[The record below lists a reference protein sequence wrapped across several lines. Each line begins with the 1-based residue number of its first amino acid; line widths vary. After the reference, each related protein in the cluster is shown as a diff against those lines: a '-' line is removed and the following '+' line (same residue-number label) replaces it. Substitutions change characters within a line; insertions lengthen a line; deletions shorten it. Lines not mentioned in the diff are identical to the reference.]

1 MTIRTALVSGAIL
14 SGLSACGPDA
24 QRTAGPEASCQI
36 ELIVLGA
43 GQDAGAPQF
52 GNPDDP
58 AWTDHSLRLTPTAL
72 ALVDYK
78 TSKRYL
84 FEASPQITEQLNR
97 LDEIMPP
104 AGPNEGISGVFIT
117 HAHIGHFAGLIFF
130 GREAAS
136 TSRVPVYAMPRLLTY
151 FSENGPWDQLVA
163 LDNIAL
169 EPLQDRMETILSPE
183 LSVTPYRVPHR
194 DEYSETVG
202 FVIEAGAQNALF
214 LPDIDSW
221 DDWETEFD
229 VRIED
234 MISEV
239 DLAFIDA
246 TFYDDFELP
255 GRDMSEIPHPRVTD
269 SMERLDGLP
278 QERKSGVHFIHYNHT
293 NAIRFADSEETGLV
307 LEQGFNIAREGDRH
321 CLLRDQS

>member
-1 MTIRTALVSGAIL
+1 MRIRTALVSGAIL
-14 SGLSACGPDA
+14 SGLPACTPDA
-24 QRTAGPEASCQI
+24 QRIAGPEAACQI
-36 ELIVLGA
+36 ELVVLGA

-58 AWTDHSLRLTPTAL
+58 AWTDSGLRLTPTAL
-72 ALVDYK
+72 ALVDNK

-97 LDEIMPP
+97 LDQVLPP
-104 AGPNEGISGVFIT
+104 AGPNAGISGVFIT
-117 HAHIGHFAGLIFF
+117 HAHIGHYAGLIFF

-136 TSRVPVYAMPRLLTY
+136 TSGVPVYAMPRLLA
-151 FSENGPWDQLVA
+151 FLAENGPWEQLVA

-169 EPLQDRMETILSPE
+169 EPLQDGMETILSPE

-202 FVIEAGAQNALF
+202 FVIEAGAQNVLF

-234 MISEV
+234 LISEV

-246 TFYDDFELP
+246 TFFDDFELP

-269 SMERLDGLP
+269 SMDRLDGVSP
-278 QERKSGVHFIHYNHT
+278 EQKSGVHFIHYNHT
-293 NAIRFADSEETGLV
+293 NAIRFADSEETRQV
-307 LEQGFNIAREGDRH
+307 LKRGFNIAREGNRY
-321 CLLRDQS
+321 CLLRDHS

>member
-1 MTIRTALVSGAIL
+1 MRIAKALVSGAIFSCL
-14 SGLSACGPDA
+14 AACSPSAE
-24 QRTAGPEASCQI
+24 RTAGPEAVCQI

-58 AWTDHSLRLTPTAL
+58 AWTDASLRLTPTAL
-72 ALVDYK
+72 ALVDHK
-78 TSKRYL
+78 TQKRYL

-97 LDEIMPP
+97 LDQILPP
-104 AGPNEGISGVFIT
+104 AGPNAGISGVFIT
-117 HAHIGHFAGLIFF
+117 HAHIGHYAGLIFF

-151 FSENGPWDQLVA
+151 FSNNGPWDQLVA

-202 FVIEAGAQNALF
+202 FVIEAGAQSVLF

-221 DDWETEFD
+221 DDWATEFD

-234 MISEV
+234 LIGEV

-246 TFYDDFELP
+246 TFFDDFELP

-269 SMERLDGLP
+269 SMERLEELAPD
-278 QERKSGVHFIHYNHT
+278 RKSGVHFIHYNHT
-293 NAIRFADSEETGLV
+293 NAIRFADSEETEFV
-307 LEQGFNIAREGDRH
+307 LKQGFNIAREGDRH